1 MGLSNQIIEN
11 MDNLIEISLTTIK
24 HYVKYRIL
32 TYLPGMEPV
41 PFHKIFTPGN

>member
-11 MDNLIEISLTTIK
+11 LDNLVEISLTTIK

-32 TYLPGMEPV
+32 TYLPDMETV
-41 PFHKIFTPGN
+41 PFNKISTPGN